1 MTTPRG
7 GGSKYLY
14 EPFNATAAR
23 IDTHEKVIAER
34 WAGLERRLTTIEH
47 MLERLEKRFWLAV
60 YGIVAAVLTRSVLE
74 LLDRADSFNT

>member
-14 EPFNATAAR
+14 EPFNANAAR

-34 WAGLERRLTTIEH
+34 WAGLERRLTTIEL

-60 YGIVAAVLTRSVLE
+60 YGVVAAVLARSILE
-74 LLDRADSFNT
+74 LLDRAGSLN